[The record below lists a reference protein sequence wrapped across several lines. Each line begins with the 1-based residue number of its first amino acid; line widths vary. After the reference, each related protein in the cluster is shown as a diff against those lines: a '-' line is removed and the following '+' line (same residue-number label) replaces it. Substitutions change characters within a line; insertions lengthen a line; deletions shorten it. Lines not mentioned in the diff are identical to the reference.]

1 MSNESDLVKI
11 DLTPEYKRN
20 LRGLSK
26 RFRQIRLDTQPVIE
40 QIQAG
45 NFIGD
50 RIPGM
55 GEDYIILKVRVKNSN
70 IQKGKSAGYRMIYQV
85 ESPSIV
91 LLLSSWTK
99 INNVIANEVK
109 QSQASALAKPARRA
123 YASLHYVSLAM
134 TWLGL
139 FMAVYY

>member
-1 MSNESDLVKI
+1 MSNESDHLVQI
-11 DLTPEYKRN
+11 YLTPEYQRN
-20 LRGLSK
+20 LRELSK
-26 RFRQIRLDTQPVIE
+26 KDHKIRLDTQPVIE

-91 LLLSSWTK
+91 LLLTIYSKSDRTD
-99 INNVIANEVK
+99 ISLNFIRSIIAEFDETDI
-109 QSQASALAKPARRA
+109 
-123 YASLHYVSLAM
+123 LHH
-134 TWLGL
+134 
-139 FMAVYY
+139 FQ

>member
-1 MSNESDLVKI
+1 MPNEAEAITIRFADDFEANLYA
-11 DLTPEYKRN
+11 LAKRY
-20 LRGLSK
+20 RS
-26 RFRQIRLDTQPVIE
+26 IRNDVQPVIE

-91 LLLSSWTK
+91 LLLTIYSKSVKRSYPEGSRTD
-99 INNVIANEVK
+99 ISLNEIRSIIAEFDENE
-109 QSQASALAKPARRA
+109 
-123 YASLHYVSLAM
+123 
-134 TWLGL
+134 
-139 FMAVYY
+139 

>member
-1 MSNESDLVKI
+1 MANEAEAITIRFADDFEANLYA
-11 DLTPEYKRN
+11 LAKRY
-20 LRGLSK
+20 RS
-26 RFRQIRLDTQPVIE
+26 IRNDVQPVIE
-40 QIQAG
+40 QLQAG

-91 LLLSSWTK
+91 LLLTIYSKSVKRSYPEGNRTD
-99 INNVIANEVK
+99 ISLNEIRSIIAEFDENE
-109 QSQASALAKPARRA
+109 
-123 YASLHYVSLAM
+123 
-134 TWLGL
+134 
-139 FMAVYY
+139 

>member
-1 MSNESDLVKI
+1 MSNESDHLVQI

-20 LRGLSK
+20 LRELSK
-26 RFRQIRLDTQPVIE
+26 KYRQIRLDTQPVIE

-91 LLLSSWTK
+91 LLLTIYSKSDNRTD
-99 INNVIANEVK
+99 ISLNEIRSIIAEFDENE
-109 QSQASALAKPARRA
+109 
-123 YASLHYVSLAM
+123 
-134 TWLGL
+134 
-139 FMAVYY
+139 

>member
-1 MSNESDLVKI
+1 MSNESDHLVQI

-20 LRGLSK
+20 LRELSK
-26 RFRQIRLDTQPVIE
+26 KYRQIRLDTQPVIE

-91 LLLSSWTK
+91 LLLTIYSKSDRTD
-99 INNVIANEVK
+99 ISLNEIRSIIAEFDETDI
-109 QSQASALAKPARRA
+109 
-123 YASLHYVSLAM
+123 LHH
-134 TWLGL
+134 
-139 FMAVYY
+139 FQ

>member
-1 MSNESDLVKI
+1 MSNEPELVQI

-20 LRGLSK
+20 LRELSK

-40 QIQAG
+40 QLQAG

-85 ESPSIV
+85 ESAVSV
-91 LLLSSWTK
+91 LLLTIYSKSDRAD
-99 INNVIANEVK
+99 ISLNEIRSIIAEFDE
-109 QSQASALAKPARRA
+109 SQ
-123 YASLHYVSLAM
+123 
-134 TWLGL
+134 
-139 FMAVYY
+139 